1 MTDTLHTPAYRLAVI
16 TFLDILGF
24 REWVN
29 TGDPVDIHRV
39 LSRLRSFA
47 ARPDDLED
55 SAPPGGSMTFEMT
68 RSIAFS
74 DSIVRIR
81 FFDTEYPSGALFHE
95 VINLLQAQGE
105 LISDNVLLRG
115 GVTVGRVYLN
125 GDMVFGPGF
134 IRAYDLESQFANY
147 PRIVIGPEAFGALRN
162 DARLIAN
169 HHDLEDEVHY
179 LRSLLQRGEDGLW
192 YIDYLHG
199 MLGEMDYPEH
209 FPELV
214 AQHRTFIIESANKAP
229 PNSRVLQKFLW
240 LAGYLNSVVARVGPA
255 NMRITQVDIP
265 ALDDLAERPPYAD
278 SPGPLEADE
287 DD

>member
-1 MTDTLHTPAYRLAVI
+1 MTDTLPTPTYRWAVI

-29 TGDPVDIHRV
+29 TGEPADIHRV
-39 LSRLRSFA
+39 LNRLRSFA
-47 ARPDDLED
+47 AGPDDLED
-55 SAPPGGSMTFEMT
+55 STPPGGSMAFEMT

-81 FFDTEYPSGALFHE
+81 FFDTDYSSGALFHE
-95 VINLLQAQGE
+95 IINLLHAQGE

-115 GVTVGRVYLN
+115 GVTVGRVYLE

-134 IRAYDLESQFANY
+134 IRAYDLESQFANF
-147 PRIVIGPEAFGALRN
+147 PRIVIGPEAFGALRQ
-162 DARLIAN
+162 DPRLVAD
-169 HHDLEDEVHY
+169 HHDIEDEVHY
-179 LRSLLQRGEDGLW
+179 LRSLLHRGEDGFW

-209 FPELV
+209 FPGLV
-214 AQHRTFIIESANKAP
+214 AQHRAYIIDSANAAP

-240 LAGYLNSVVARVGPA
+240 LAGYLNSVVNRVGLA
-255 NMRITQVDIP
+255 DLRITQADIP

-278 SPGPLEADE
+278 VPDPPEVHEE
-287 DD
+287 D